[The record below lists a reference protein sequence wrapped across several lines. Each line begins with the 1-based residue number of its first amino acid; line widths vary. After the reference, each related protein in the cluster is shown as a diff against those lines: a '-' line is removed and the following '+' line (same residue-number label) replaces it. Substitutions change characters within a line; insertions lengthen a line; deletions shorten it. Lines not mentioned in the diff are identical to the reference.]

1 MAVQLPPIPNNP
13 VTDVFVWRD
22 WFYKVSQ
29 LLVQQASIAW
39 SSIDF
44 TGSNL
49 QDIQTRQHNALQNI
63 QGGIA
68 SQYYHLSLAQ
78 YNSVAALPTVPF
90 STSNGGTGVA
100 GTLTGYV
107 YGNGTSPMT
116 ASTTIPWSAITGTP
130 SIISPA
136 YGAFSNTADQLTTD
150 NTATVTALNSTDA
163 SSSTSL
169 SSNKITINQ
178 TGTYNV
184 QFSLQFANT
193 HSQAHGAWVWLRK
206 NGTDLAG
213 TGSRY
218 DVPSTH
224 GSSDGYLIAV
234 ANFYVSI
241 TSGDYIEL
249 VWATDQAKIVSPAQY
264 GVYIEAYASST
275 SPFTMPAIPSS
286 VITVNRVG

>member
-1 MAVQLPPIPNNP
+1 MAIQLPPIPNNP
-13 VTDVFVWRD
+13 ITDVFVWRD

-29 LLVQQASIAW
+29 ALVQQASIAW

-78 YNSVAALPTVPF
+78 YNSLSALTSLPVTVP
-90 STSNGGTGVA
+90 NGGTGA
-100 GTLTGYV
+100 TTLTGYV

-116 ASTTIPWSAITGTP
+116 ASTTIPWSVITGTP
-130 SIISPA
+130 SILSPA
-136 YGAFSNTADQLTTD
+136 YGAFSNTADQLTTN
-150 NTATVTALNSTDA
+150 NTATVLALNSTDA

-169 SSNKITINQ
+169 ASNKVTISQ
-178 TGTYNV
+178 TGTYNI
-184 QFSLQFANT
+184 QFSLQFVNT
-193 HSQAHGAWVWLRK
+193 DSQAHNTFVWLRK
-206 NGTDLAG
+206 NGTDLTG
-213 TGSRY
+213 TGSKY

-224 GSSDGYLIAV
+224 GSSDGYLISV
-234 ANFYVSI
+234 ANFFVSI

-249 VWATDQAKIVSPAQY
+249 VWATNQARIISPAQQ
-264 GVYIEAYASST
+264 GVYLEAYTAST

-286 VITVNRVG
+286 VLTVNRVG

>member
-13 VTDVFVWRD
+13 ITDVFVWRD

-49 QDIQTRQHNALQNI
+49 QDIQTRQHNALQNL

-78 YNSVAALPTVPF
+78 YNTVAALPTVPF
-90 STSNGGTGVA
+90 NTSSGGTGVA

-130 SIISPA
+130 SFINPA
-136 YGAFSNTADQLTTD
+136 YGSFSNTADQLTT
-150 NTATVTALNSTDA
+150 NNAATVVAFNTTDM
-163 SSSTSL
+163 
-169 SSNKITINQ
+169 SSNISLASNQLTVSQ
-178 TGTYNV
+178 TGKFNF
-184 QFSLQFANT
+184 QFTLQFANT

-224 GSSDGYLIAV
+224 GSSDGYLIAM
-234 ANFYVSI
+234 ANFFVDI
-241 TSGDYIEL
+241 TSGDNIEL
-249 VWATDQAKIVSPAQY
+249 MWATDQAKIISPAQA
-264 GVYIEAYASST
+264 GVYIEAYAAST
-275 SPFTMPAIPSS
+275 SPFTMPSIPAS
-286 VITVNRVG
+286 VFTVNRVG